1 MSEKEIA
8 RIKYLVII
16 NALLVILTGFIHL
29 IFVSPSVKE
38 GATLNSLLSSLK
50 EKETEGAK
58 KYVEYKKEK
67 DGFREDLESMARIFS
82 NNFTSAGV
90 ELVQNGFNQTAS
102 ATNENALYEVDFE
115 SRKIALAE
123 AIGVRMFFKSI
134 RPSVFF
140 GIVKKI
146 RGSFYVVSENI
157 TADALGT
164 DETSIKYD
172 FYIPSNNLKIGSFQ
186 ANK

>member
-8 RIKYLVII
+8 RIKYLIII
-16 NALLVILTGFIHL
+16 NALLVIMTGFIHL
-29 IFVSPSVKE
+29 IFVSPAVRE
-38 GATLNSLLSSLK
+38 GATLNSLLSSLE
-50 EKETEGAK
+50 EKEAEGAK
-58 KYVEYKKEK
+58 KFVEYKKEK
-67 DGFREDLESMARIFS
+67 DGFRDDLESMARVFS

-90 ELVQNGFNQTAS
+90 ELVQNGFNLAAS
-102 ATNENALYEVDFE
+102 ATSENALFEVDFE
-115 SRKIALAE
+115 TRKIALAE
-123 AIGVRMFFKSI
+123 ILGVRMFFKSI
-134 RPSVFF
+134 RPSAFF

-146 RGSFYVVSENI
+146 RGSFYVVSESI
-157 TADALGT
+157 AADVLGT